1 MGFSLM
7 PRQALGHKGLKY
19 DWKIF
24 VVLCSTPF
32 YLKINVSMDTILN
45 LTKQFEYRDE

>member
-1 MGFSLM
+1 MGLSLM
-7 PRQALGHKGLKY
+7 PREAPGSTGLKY
-19 DWKIF
+19 DWKIS

-32 YLKINVSMDTILN
+32 YLKINVSMDTIQN